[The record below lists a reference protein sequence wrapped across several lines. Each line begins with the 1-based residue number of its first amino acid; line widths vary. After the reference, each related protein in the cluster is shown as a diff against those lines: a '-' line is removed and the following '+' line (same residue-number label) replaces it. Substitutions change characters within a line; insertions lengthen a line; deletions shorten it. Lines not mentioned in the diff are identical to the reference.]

1 MGDNIRRQQKGPSS
15 SHSNAS
21 SRQHKNSQTSSRNVC
36 LDEAAAA
43 SLQDTVCTSKVA
55 SMKGRD
61 NVSRSENG
69 ALQKAY
75 NARLENLDVKGSS
88 SSLLEDDCSRNAMTL
103 ADDESLSGS
112 ENMSVVMSVS
122 GAELKSECSSMA
134 NSLSQIALIE
144 PGTELM
150 DMIKSQLLMCDPALA
165 NNPKMLET
173 LAVQQLY
180 LMHQEQ
186 MLASQMMEVAM
197 RQHQQPQPLLL
208 PQHAM
213 QQVLT
218 PQQLLLQQHLVAQ
231 QQLAQ
236 PHLLPPQQFVMLPPM
251 SKPQKTLPPRFPAR
265 LPSQGRSCTQVPT
278 NVHSSIPENSL
289 ASCTNN
295 AAFRMGSFAEDS
307 ELQKRSSQDFGLNQS
322 HVELGTIKNQES
334 AVKAM
339 DYKQQEKSLNSVT
352 NSFLDIKDNSLTAS
366 AGNGLSAAAPASQ
379 GKRASSVSSKASAG
393 FHPNGERSESAVTS
407 PAMSSCS
414 AARAQQPDSSASVA
428 RSGSGKP
435 SGLSDFKVSDVCG
448 DKKLFGNSIGIDTEF
463 TPTLP
468 VSSVTKPSYA
478 SASASEKIGLPVSET
493 AESRASDHSFG
504 TRGRGIGGGGGVRPK
519 SVAKI
524 DNIGNGASADGC
536 PGSFRSQEKSQ
547 DFVKFSKGEYGK
559 EKLPEFKR
567 STTKGSITQGS
578 ATDQSAMGGDCVK
591 NRKGFV
597 PDKPVVRNRWMEG
610 PFRRTTTHMQES
622 DEDWGEA
629 GSAAWIKDPLHYGP
643 PKCSTSRVRP
653 KTEEW

>member
-21 SRQHKNSQTSSRNVC
+21 SRQHTKTSSRNVH

-43 SLQDTVCTSKVA
+43 SLQDTVCTSKIA

-69 ALQKAY
+69 AVQKAY

-88 SSLLEDDCSRNAMTL
+88 SSLLEDDCSQNVMAL

-122 GAELKSECSSMA
+122 GAELKSDCSSMA
-134 NSLSQIALIE
+134 NSLSQIALFE

-150 DMIKSQLLMCDPALA
+150 DMIKNQLLMYDPALA
-165 NNPKMLET
+165 SDPKMLET

-236 PHLLPPQQFVMLPPM
+236 PHLLPPQQCVMLPPM
-251 SKPQKTLPPRFPAR
+251 SKPQKTLPPRFAAR
-265 LPSQGRSCTQVPT
+265 LPSQGRSCTQMLS
-278 NVHSSIPENSL
+278 NVHSSIPEKSL
-289 ASCTNN
+289 LAASTNN
-295 AAFRMGSFAEDS
+295 AAFRMGAFAEDS

-334 AVKAM
+334 AYNAM
-339 DYKQQEKSLNSVT
+339 DYKQQEKSLNSMTKGV
-352 NSFLDIKDNSLTAS
+352 LDIKDNSLTAS
-366 AGNGLSAAAPASQ
+366 AGNGLSAATPASQ

-414 AARAQQPDSSASVA
+414 AARAQQPDSSASLA

-435 SGLSDFKVSDVCG
+435 SGLSDFKVTDVCG
-448 DKKLFGNSIGIDTEF
+448 DKKLFCNSIGIDTEF
-463 TPTLP
+463 TPTVP
-468 VSSVTKPSYA
+468 VSSVTKPSKA
-478 SASASEKIGLPVSET
+478 SVSASEKIGLPVSET

-504 TRGRGIGGGGGVRPK
+504 ARGRGISGGGGVRPK

-524 DNIGNGASADGC
+524 DNIGNGASAEGC
-536 PGSFRSQEKSQ
+536 PGSFKSQEKSQ

-567 STTKGSITQGS
+567 STKGSVTQGS

-591 NRKGFV
+591 NRKVFV
-597 PDKPVVRNRWMEG
+597 PDKAVVRNRWMEG

-653 KTEEW
+653 D